1 MPWESGKGQRRFPET
16 NTFELEFG
24 GISQAEEG
32 RKCVL
37 GRGSS
42 RGKSSC
48 DAFGK

>member
-42 RGKSSC
+42 RGKSRC